1 FFQIGRAAGQFAKPR
16 SEDFETIDGVTLP
29 SYRGDIVNGLEFTPA
44 ARRNDPYRMLSA
56 YHQSAQTINLLR
68 AFSSGGFADINKLNA
83 WNMDFVQNTPEGSK
97 YREMASKIED
107 TLRFMKVR
115 VD

>member
-1 FFQIGRAAGQFAKPR
+1 MITLMFQCQHTMCVFLSSREVGPASHRAHPLLR
-16 SEDFETIDGVTLP
+16 H
-29 SYRGDIVNGLEFTPA
+29 TP
-44 ARRNDPYRMLSA
+44 
-56 YHQSAQTINLLR
+56 QTINLLR

-107 TLRFMKVR
+107 TLRFMTVR
-115 VD
+115 LA

>member
-1 FFQIGRAAGQFAKPR
+1 MQPFLVAPPARHGVLRAPFF
-16 SEDFETIDGVTLP
+16 V
-29 SYRGDIVNGLEFTPA
+29 YRGTCMDHDVGNQ
-44 ARRNDPYRMLSA
+44 
-56 YHQSAQTINLLR
+56 HQLGSMKTINLLR

-115 VD
+115 VDQDQRIGIQHVSSVGTMV